1 MSNEYRFEVM
11 PFESVE
17 EDIENFQENTKLPVT
32 TSSNLGIDRTVEF
45 SSFLSSNGMRPV
57 PHLAARYVENR
68 DHLETLLQQLKS
80 EDIND
85 IFVPGG
91 DRDEPL
97 GIYES
102 SHDLLVDI
110 EELGYQFNEIG
121 ITGYPEGHHFLS
133 DEKLEDVLMKKQ
145 DMSTYIVTQMC
156 FDADKICSWIQYIR
170 ERGVEND
177 VYVGIPGI
185 IEIEKMIKIS
195 KKIGV
200 GESIDFLRKNMGVT
214 DFIKSMIGSRG
225 RYDPDDLISELEDY
239 GADLS
244 GYHVYTFNRVERTVE
259 WYTSREPPHE

>member
-1 MSNEYRFEVM
+1 MNSEYRFEVM

-17 EDIENFQENTKLPVT
+17 DDIENFQDNTKLPVT
-32 TSSNLGIDRTVEF
+32 TSSNLGVDRTVEF
-45 SSFLSSNGMRPV
+45 SSFLANNGMRPV
-57 PHLAARYVENR
+57 PHLAARYVEDR
-68 DHLETLLQQLKS
+68 DHLETMLQQLKS
-80 EDIND
+80 ADVND

-97 GIYES
+97 GVYES

-110 EELGYQFNEIG
+110 EDLGYEFNEVG
-121 ITGYPEGHHFLS
+121 ITGYPEGHSFLS
-133 DEKLEDVLMKKQ
+133 DEELEDVLMRKQ

-156 FDADKICSWIQYIR
+156 FDADKICNWIQSTR
-170 ERGVEND
+170 DKGVENN
-177 VYVGIPGI
+177 VYVGIPGV

-214 DFIKSMIGSRG
+214 DFVKSIVGSRG
-225 RYDPDDLISELEDY
+225 RYDPNDLINELEESD
-239 GADLS
+239 ADPS

-259 WYTSREPPHE
+259 WYSTRET